1 MECDSDWRWG
11 AASLSGPSSIARTIS
26 TRIRQRATKISQYDE
41 PLCSEGEL
49 AGVRINRVH
58 LEDDAAKLVHT
69 SETGRIHGAES
80 SVVDFNRAGTPLA
93 EIVTEPDL
101 RSAAQARE
109 WLQLLRTTV
118 KSLNISDVNMEE
130 GSLRCDANISVR
142 PAGQKE
148 LATKTE
154 LKNMNSFRFVEKGI
168 EAEIER
174 QRILLESGGTVVQE
188 TLHFDPRTGSLT
200 ALRSKEEAHDYRY
213 FPDPD
218 LLPVSVDSEMVERAR
233 AALPELPAA
242 RAVRYAET
250 YGFEQELSE
259 RLGFEADLGDL
270 FEAVLEIRGQASD
283 PRLAA
288 TWVSGEVFSRVEED
302 AGSAIEASTLAELL
316 ELLEGERIT
325 TAAARQVL
333 DRVLAEGGSPAEIV
347 ASEGLEKVGGGDALA
362 AAVEIAI
369 AAHPEAAAKVAA
381 GEHKALGPLVG
392 VVMKETQG
400 RADGGEV
407 RNAILARLGGV

>member
-1 MECDSDWRWG
+1 
-11 AASLSGPSSIARTIS
+11 
-26 TRIRQRATKISQYDE
+26 
-41 PLCSEGEL
+41 
-49 AGVRINRVH
+49 
-58 LEDDAAKLVHT
+58 
-69 SETGRIHGAES
+69 
-80 SVVDFNRAGTPLA
+80 
-93 EIVTEPDL
+93 
-101 RSAAQARE
+101 
-109 WLQLLRTTV
+109 
-118 KSLNISDVNMEE
+118 
-130 GSLRCDANISVR
+130 
-142 PAGQKE
+142 
-148 LATKTE
+148 
-154 LKNMNSFRFVEKGI
+154 MNSFRFVEKGI

-174 QRILLESGGTVVQE
+174 QRVLLESGGTVVQE

-218 LLPVSVDSEMVERAR
+218 LLPVSVDSEMVERAQ

-270 FEAVLEIRGQASD
+270 FEAVVEIRGQASD

-362 AAVEIAI
+362 AAVELAI
-369 AAHPEAAAKVAA
+369 SAHPEAAAKVAA